1 MYSTCMNV
9 GCGSGWFF
17 CCKSAKDKVNEWG
30 GVCVCV
36 CVEAV
41 VGVCLSVK
49 RIR

>member
-17 CCKSAKDKVNEWG
+17 CCKSAKDKVNECG
-30 GVCVCV
+30 GVCV

-41 VGVCLSVK
+41 VGV
-49 RIR
+49 